1 MANTLGIPE
10 RTLAQLSDATN
21 SINVIGGTDGRK
33 SAYEPLVVRVTDH
46 VDNVG
51 AEVGTDTNKM
61 AIFMSKAHGQ
71 PWVKEAGTVVKVTH
85 KATVINVAGVPTLQV
100 APANVSTLY
109 PSYDYS
115 TF

>member
-21 SINVIGGTDGRK
+21 SINVIGGTNGRK

-71 PWVKEAGTVVKVTH
+71 PWVKEAGTLVKVTH
-85 KATVINVAGVPTLQV
+85 VADADPVTNPT
-100 APANVSTLY
+100 PTNVSTLF
-109 PSYDYS
+109 PNFDYS